1 MKTGHSVMLKSTH
14 ERTAELLRFWR
25 RPGLLAALGL
35 LIGLAGCGKPVDVEN
50 NYTNCWVTMVSIN
63 GNEPLQSDVLYK
75 SSPKDDV
82 ISVTLQSV
90 FRALDDDPTAP
101 DGATPFDTIIFH
113 SYLVTHRRSDGGTN
127 PASFTGGLNLRLEP
141 DTTGDIKLVVVRA
154 FDKHRSPL
162 LELRDEGE
170 IFTTTIIALYGTDG
184 NGNDIEVNGSLT
196 ISYANFSD
204 S

>member
-1 MKTGHSVMLKSTH
+1 M
-14 ERTAELLRFWR
+14 
-25 RPGLLAALGL
+25 ALGL
-35 LIGLAGCGKPVDVEN
+35 LIGLAGCGKPGDVGG
-50 NYTNCWVTMVSIN
+50 NYTNCWVTVLSIN
-63 GNEPLQSDVLYK
+63 DNEPFQSDVLYDGT
-75 SSPKDDV
+75 PQDDV
-82 ISVTLQSV
+82 IGITLQSV
-90 FRALDDDPTAP
+90 FRTQDDDPTAP
-101 DGATPFDTIIFH
+101 DGPTVFDTIIFH

-154 FDKHRSPL
+154 LDKNRSPL
-162 LELRDEGE
+162 MELRDDGE

-184 NGNDIEVNGSLT
+184 NGNDIEVNGSMT